1 VKVYVYSEKGAG
13 KKSCEDAALVD
24 GNIVSDS
31 YYELQVDGDGIIAI
45 ADGVGGNAGG
55 EYASRF
61 VLNQLGNID
70 ISNLTTEKLEKEIL
84 DINLKLLQ
92 YASSMF
98 NMENMAT
105 TLTGFV
111 MAPDKDYIFHVG
123 NTRLYIMQ
131 GNYLK
136 QVTEDQTTYQWLC
149 KLGQT
154 ENAEACNKNEI
165 TYCMGGGNEK
175 FASGINVQERE
186 GLKLSKRI
194 LMTTDGIHEYLDVDE
209 LEEFVLGDI
218 SEHKFK
224 ALFEKA
230 WLNGSVDDKTVIV
243 MDVLCD
249 IPF

>member
-61 VLNQLGNID
+61 VLNQLGNVV
-70 ISNLTTEKLEKEIL
+70 ISSLTTEKLEKEIL
-84 DINLKLLQ
+84 NINLKLLQ
-92 YASSMF
+92 YAASMS
-98 NMENMAT
+98 NMESMAT

-111 MAPDKDYIFHVG
+111 MTLDKDYIFHVG

-149 KLGQT
+149 RIGQT
-154 ENAEACNKNEI
+154 ENAETCNKNEI
-165 TYCMGGGNEK
+165 THCMGGGNEK
-175 FASGINVQERE
+175 FASGINVEERE
-186 GLKLSKRI
+186 GLKLCKRI

-218 SEHKFK
+218 SEQALK

-230 WLNGSVDDKTVIV
+230 RLNGSVDDKTVMV
-243 MDVLCD
+243 VD
-249 IPF
+249 IRGD